1 MSGITIS
8 VVVIGSVFEKEV
20 VVTGSVVG
28 GKVVIIVFSVVVGVT
43 VVVGTAV
50 VVSVS
55 VVVILLVGEVVVTFE
70 QPINNSIIAITPI
83 YLAFIIYFP
92 LFYFLCF
99 VYYST
104 LVILNTYYRCINVNS
119 WFKIK
124 NPLFL
129 GQRKVDY
136 A

>member
-1 MSGITIS
+1 MSGTSIS

-28 GKVVIIVFSVVVGVT
+28 GKVVGAIVVVIVFSIVVDIA
-43 VVVGTAV
+43 VVVGTKV

-55 VVVILLVGEVVVTFE
+55 VVVIVVVREVVVTFE

-92 LFYFLCF
+92 LF
-99 VYYST
+99 
-104 LVILNTYYRCINVNS
+104 
-119 WFKIK
+119 
-124 NPLFL
+124 LFL
-129 GQRKVDY
+129 VFCLL
-136 A
+136 